1 MLTFKHLKY
10 PIARLGFSPD
20 GGTLVAAC
28 NEDAHLALCD
38 TANQSVTT
46 CDSFLE
52 AGILSFAFSPN
63 GKILAVSGLSGSH
76 AVYSWPDLKYDP
88 GELSMD
94 RVVNSRLYYDF
105 DDDSDEAEVDETSIT
120 DLVFVPGRKEAALA
134 MAGSDL
140 QIVFPRG
147 DKVPIRVAVSEHSHL
162 AWSPDGKMLA
172 ALDRELGKITLW
184 RFKARLQPDL
194 AIVQYDLPS
203 PCASLAFSA
212 DNSTL
217 AMGHLDGIILADVRR
232 RTGSFSVLK
241 GQLVGVNKIAAHPKE
256 LVLASASRDGTVRFW
271 DMKTQRET
279 KCFDWKIGPVS
290 AVAFSPDGMRCA
302 AGGNRGQI
310 VVWDV
315 D

>member
-1 MLTFKHLKY
+1 MLTFKHFKY
-10 PIARLGFSPD
+10 PISRLGFSPD
-20 GGTLVAAC
+20 RGTLVAAC
-28 NEDAHLALCD
+28 SEDPHLALCD

-46 CDSFLE
+46 FDSSLE

-63 GKILAVSGLSGSH
+63 GKILAVGGLFGNH
-76 AVYSWPDLKYDP
+76 AIYSWPDLNYDP
-88 GELSMD
+88 DELSID
-94 RVVNSRLYYDF
+94 RVVNSRRYYDF
-105 DDDSDEAEVDETSIT
+105 DDDFEESEADETPIT
-120 DLVFVPGRKEAALA
+120 DLVFVPGRKDAALA
-134 MAGSDL
+134 IAGSDL

-147 DKVPIRVAVSEHSHL
+147 DKAPIRVAVSEHRNV

-172 ALDRELGKITLW
+172 ALDCELDKITLW

-232 RTGSFSVLK
+232 RTGSFSVAK
-241 GQLVGVNKIAAHPKE
+241 GQPTGVNQIAAHPKE
-256 LVLASASRDGTVRFW
+256 LILASACEDGTVRFW
-271 DMKTQRET
+271 DMTSKREI
-279 KCFDWKIGPVS
+279 KCYDWKIGPIS